1 LGDWWQCLKA
11 VRQRKGLHF
20 LSTLLQAFKVQG
32 AEAWPMEWAERP
44 AIPAERFQ
52 EGAKDI

>member
-1 LGDWWQCLKA
+1 
-11 VRQRKGLHF
+11 VRQRKELHF

-32 AEAWPMEWAERP
+32 AEAWPLAWREGP

-52 EGAKDI
+52 EEAKNI